1 MKRAAVVVGALLL
14 IALVMALRGPSGEPD
29 KAGDVQPGGSDA
41 PDAPAEDAQSPS
53 AVSDES
59 VADAVAPT
67 TGDAET
73 SASSIQGVDG
83 ESAAAATAEAD
94 AAPPEVP
101 RARRGGLLVIGEPEP
116 TRVYLGSLDVVD
128 SSPELRLEREADN
141 IVQVWGVEPGTGVL
155 DLGTTKMTFD
165 VVTEAPPVEDAE
177 EAPVPDGGLMN
188 LWVGD
193 QVPFPVP
200 AGAKKVSFGCSEG
213 RGFIDLGLQQLD
225 GERVVLLRALS
236 PGRAVCRIVGV
247 DITAMIRAE

>member
-14 IALVMALRGPSGEPD
+14 IALVMALRGSSGELGE
-29 KAGDVQPGGSDA
+29 AGGVQSGASDA
-41 PDAPAEDAQSPS
+41 PDGPDAPAEEAQSPS

-73 SASSIQGVDG
+73 SASSIQEVDG

-165 VVTEAPPVEDAE
+165 VVTEAPPVKDAE

-200 AGAKKVSFGCSEG
+200 AGAKKVSFGC
-213 RGFIDLGLQQLD
+213 
-225 GERVVLLRALS
+225 
-236 PGRAVCRIVGV
+236 
-247 DITAMIRAE
+247 